1 MVGDGFP
8 QLKLSA
14 VPGALTARGLSM
26 PTFNKEVAEFF
37 RDHHGIA
44 SHDELYELDIGEQE
58 RRYLIET
65 GSLVGVFEGVYR
77 LASSPLT
84 FQARCR
90 AVCAADSSLTLSC
103 FTSGTLFG
111 LRRCGSRWI
120 HAMTARLTKP
130 VGPGVNVHRTQL
142 DLSEHTTCR
151 DDGIRHTDALQT
163 FFDLAKHVNDLDLR
177 SIGEQM
183 IADGLANHH
192 DLIAHVAATA
202 TRARPGSGRARRVI
216 GSRVVNGAAADSHGE
231 VELLDAL
238 HAAGLSDFVRHP
250 PVQLRDGMVVHP
262 DMGVPGIGF
271 FVEVDHHTWHTQLE
285 TVEYDKWR
293 DREVRLAGAEVERVS
308 TSQIEQSLTDVV
320 RDLTLR
326 YRQRQ
331 SFIGVHL
338 R

>member
-1 MVGDGFP
+1 
-8 QLKLSA
+8 
-14 VPGALTARGLSM
+14 
-26 PTFNKEVAEFF
+26 
-37 RDHHGIA
+37 
-44 SHDELYELDIGEQE
+44 
-58 RRYLIET
+58 
-65 GSLVGVFEGVYR
+65 
-77 LASSPLT
+77 
-84 FQARCR
+84 
-90 AVCAADSSLTLSC
+90 
-103 FTSGTLFG
+103 
-111 LRRCGSRWI
+111 
-120 HAMTARLTKP
+120 
-130 VGPGVNVHRTQL
+130 
-142 DLSEHTTCR
+142 
-151 DDGIRHTDALQT
+151 
-163 FFDLAKHVNDLDLR
+163 
-177 SIGEQM
+177 M